1 MRLCIYYVIKKQ
13 YGENFCSKKQ
23 FAQEIKLELD
33 RHIISTGGQIVAMH
47 YKLYAPELQDC
58 DLDILF
64 ETAAK
69 MGYKL
74 NFACRTPY
82 YKHYNRQQT
91 IVAYYK

>member
-1 MRLCIYYVIKKQ
+1 MALLEETV
-13 YGENFCSKKQ
+13 S
-23 FAQEIKLELD
+23 QEIKLELD

-47 YKLYAPELQDC
+47 YKVYAPELQDC

-64 ETAAK
+64 EAATK
-69 MGYKL
+69 MGYNL

-82 YKHYNRQQT
+82 YRHYKKDNKQT